1 MTDKCHC
8 QSGWACPECRD
19 ALQAENER
27 LREERATLAHEVL
40 VLAPEIERLREALR
54 ENVGEAYNL
63 ITQGE
68 SPTQRRQPSAQRIYD
83 RSKEALAQSK
93 EDGRA

>member
-1 MTDKCHC
+1 MRMDINSKTRRKRKL
-8 QSGWACPECRD
+8 A
-19 ALQAENER
+19 ALGS
-27 LREERATLAHEVL
+27 
-40 VLAPEIERLREALR
+40 EIERLRKALR

-83 RSKEALAQSK
+83 SSKEALAQSK
-93 EDGRA
+93 EGK

>member
-1 MTDKCHC
+1 MSEQFIEHWRQVAEFDY
-8 QSGWACPECRD
+8 P
-19 ALQAENER
+19 ALLAENS
-27 LREERATLAHEVL
+27 
-40 VLAPEIERLREALR
+40 RLREALR

-83 RSKEALAQSK
+83 LSREALAQSK
-93 EDGRA
+93 EGKPA